1 MTNLLENLFLDFF
14 RIPEAIQLIKIYNNI
29 SSFLLNKLNV
39 TYLLI
44 IFFVTISF
52 LFLFAGSGKLKAL
65 YYFIFSLASIGNL
78 LALLTLFY
86 DQGIDKLGWDKKS
99 ICRWVDLSQEFQELS
114 IYGVQ
119 LASNVTTFN
128 YNAPTFSLY
137 YPPAIIDIIIFQ
149 CNFSNIIYN
158 TIGLIFF
165 VMASLVLRKTNKN
178 INFLE
183 TLVFLQFGL
192 SVYFWI
198 FNSGQFFIFEST
210 FLILGLIAV
219 KNNKKIKSILLLILF
234 GIQKIYFLIFAALV
248 SKKKKL
254 IYWFTG
260 ILILLNFLNYNLIYD
275 YFLFWFSEEG
285 YIFGERV
292 GFHSFFEEEFSSSS
306 ISLLFIIKKILLSMN
321 LVGSISLSSQRIIL
335 LITTFSVSLALYFY
349 FKKYI
354 INTSET
360 INFYFRALLITIL
373 FPLLKPYTLIIYLII
388 TIFIA
393 NEMRRSYF
401 LFSFVLLL
409 IPNLITY
416 TASNAITDERVYGML
431 EFSQFYIL
439 LIHFLTSFYLIKFKR
454 EKYIS

>member
-14 RIPEAIQLIKIYNNI
+14 RISEVIELIKIYNNI

-65 YYFIFSLASIGNL
+65 YYFIFSVASIGNL

-119 LASNVTTFN
+119 LTSNITTFN

-234 GIQKIYFLIFAALV
+234 GIQKIYFLILAALV

-275 YFLFWFSEEG
+275 YFVFWFS
-285 YIFGERV
+285 
-292 GFHSFFEEEFSSSS
+292 
-306 ISLLFIIKKILLSMN
+306 LS
-321 LVGSISLSSQRIIL
+321 
-335 LITTFSVSLALYFY
+335 T
-349 FKKYI
+349 
-354 INTSET
+354 
-360 INFYFRALLITIL
+360 
-373 FPLLKPYTLIIYLII
+373 
-388 TIFIA
+388 
-393 NEMRRSYF
+393 
-401 LFSFVLLL
+401 
-409 IPNLITY
+409 
-416 TASNAITDERVYGML
+416 
-431 EFSQFYIL
+431 
-439 LIHFLTSFYLIKFKR
+439 
-454 EKYIS
+454 

>member
-1 MTNLLENLFLDFF
+1 MLSSEQAKCD
-14 RIPEAIQLIKIYNNI
+14 I
-29 SSFLLNKLNV
+29 SLN
-39 TYLLI
+39 Y
-44 IFFVTISF
+44 IFCNKAFVFI
-52 LFLFAGSGKLKAL
+52 AGSATKSFILS
-65 YYFIFSLASIGNL
+65 IFSLASIGNL

-165 VMASLVLRKTNKN
+165 VMASLVLRKANKN

-219 KNNKKIKSILLLILF
+219 KNNKK
-234 GIQKIYFLIFAALV
+234 
-248 SKKKKL
+248 
-254 IYWFTG
+254 
-260 ILILLNFLNYNLIYD
+260 
-275 YFLFWFSEEG
+275 
-285 YIFGERV
+285 
-292 GFHSFFEEEFSSSS
+292 
-306 ISLLFIIKKILLSMN
+306 
-321 LVGSISLSSQRIIL
+321 
-335 LITTFSVSLALYFY
+335 
-349 FKKYI
+349 
-354 INTSET
+354 
-360 INFYFRALLITIL
+360 
-373 FPLLKPYTLIIYLII
+373 
-388 TIFIA
+388 
-393 NEMRRSYF
+393 
-401 LFSFVLLL
+401 
-409 IPNLITY
+409 
-416 TASNAITDERVYGML
+416 
-431 EFSQFYIL
+431 
-439 LIHFLTSFYLIKFKR
+439 
-454 EKYIS
+454 